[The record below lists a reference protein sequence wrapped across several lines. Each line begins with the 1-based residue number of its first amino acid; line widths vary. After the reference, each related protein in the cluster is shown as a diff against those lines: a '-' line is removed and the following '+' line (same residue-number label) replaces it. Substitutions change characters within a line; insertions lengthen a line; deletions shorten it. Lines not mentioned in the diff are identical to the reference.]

1 MVEQGLYTG
10 LVGRESADEKH
21 GRPPNVIIL
30 GLYHWQQMATMWN
43 RSQYGIDAAKSLT
56 LFIGTTIKDLD
67 YHFYRVRPVTFSIH
81 GL

>member
-30 GLYHWQQMATMWN
+30 GLYHWQQNGHHVESISIQWN
-43 RSQYGIDAAKSLT
+43 RCCQ
-56 LFIGTTIKDLD
+56 
-67 YHFYRVRPVTFSIH
+67 VTDPLH
-81 GL
+81 RYYY